1 VAVDRVVRAAGG
13 LVWRRDGTGEL
24 EVVIVHRPQY
34 DDWSF
39 PKGKVKKG
47 EDERHAALREVE
59 EETSLRCSLGIEVG
73 ESRYVDARGRQKVA
87 RFWEMTP
94 VRGTLAPANEIDDAR
109 WSGIEAAVGS
119 LTYDRDRA
127 LLARLLELVASAVQR

>member
-1 VAVDRVVRAAGG
+1 VVVGEVVRAAGG
-13 LVWRRDGTGEL
+13 LVWRRNAAGEL
-24 EVVIVHRPQY
+24 EVVIVHRPEY

-59 EETSLRCSLGIEVG
+59 EETSLRCSLGRELG
-73 ESRYVDARGRQKVA
+73 ASLYVDSRGRQKVA

-94 VRGTLAPANEIDDAR
+94 VRGTLAPAHEVDDAR
-109 WSGIEAAVGS
+109 WSGVDATFAS
-119 LTYDRDRA
+119 LTYERDRA
-127 LLARLLELVASAVQR
+127 MLGRLVELVASAVEG